1 MNTNFQNHK
10 ISKEGSQSIYLSVIL
25 IDSVYRKD
33 KNHYTQ
39 ELLEEYC

>member
-25 IDSVYRKD
+25 IDSVYGKD
-33 KNHYTQ
+33 KIHYTQ
-39 ELLEEYC
+39 EVLEECC